1 MAELKKMRQRINQF
15 KALRTDFTDVKERLR
30 HQEKHLESLI
40 QHGSLAIATLDEK
53 HNIISCSRAFE
64 ELFQFEESEI
74 IGRNLDVVIAPQG
87 YLEDAKSHTKQTLR
101 GHAIHGYGKRQRKD
115 GDCIDVEFFGVPV
128 ILEGKLLGAYGIY
141 QVISEGVRAQEA
153 LRESKERYRTIL
165 ESIEDG
171 YYEVDLAGNFTFMN
185 DSMSKIFGYPKDEL
199 LVISHKQFMDRENA
213 EAAYKTFNRVY
224 KTGRPARGFEH
235 EIMRKDGSKRYLEI
249 SVSRMENSNGE
260 PIGFRGIMRD
270 VTERKRSEDG
280 RMESEERFRTLA
292 ENAPFGISIMK
303 PDRTFEYFNKNFTD
317 VFGYTIE
324 DLPDKEVW
332 FEKAYPDEQYRKM
345 VASTWKG
352 DFVGSSKTGEIR
364 RRAFRVRCKDGQEKI
379 ISFRPVDLKDG
390 KQFLTYEDIT
400 LQARAEEELQQS
412 EKRYRALVEESFDGI
427 FIQKGIEIIFA
438 NQRLQEMLGYNE
450 GELLGLKHWLVY
462 HPEYRQLAAARAK
475 ARMRGETVPS
485 QYEVKLQCKDR
496 SWFYG
501 EVSARAVTV
510 DGGPGVQVWVRD
522 ISERKKAEEDLHNA
536 HDELEKRVEQ
546 RTADLARTNDEL
558 LSEIARRK
566 RVEVELK
573 KSKEAADAANQ
584 TKSDFLANM
593 SHELRTPL
601 NHIIGFTE
609 LVAGKNCGELN
620 ETQDEY
626 LNDVL
631 QSGRHLLTLIN
642 DILDLSKV
650 EAGKHELELTDV
662 NPGPLLK
669 NSLTMVKEKA
679 IKHRLKLSS
688 NGVDIPDSI
697 RADERKL
704 KQIMYNLLSNAVKF
718 TLDGGEVS
726 TNVRMVDCIVR
737 PGLRKGDPDE
747 LKIIEG
753 AIDRAEIAD
762 TKRKKCI
769 EFLVSDTGI
778 GIKPEDHERIFNPFE
793 QVESSAS
800 RRYQGTGLGLSLT
813 KKLVEMHGGKIW
825 VESEGEG
832 RGSTFRFIIPA

>member
-1 MAELKKMRQRINQF
+1 MAELKKMRQKITQF
-15 KALRTDFTDVKERLR
+15 EALHSNFKDEKERLM

-40 QHGSLAIATLDEK
+40 RHSSLSMVTLDEK
-53 HNIISCSRAFE
+53 HNIVSCSRAFE
-64 ELFQFEESEI
+64 ELFQFQESEI
-74 IGRNLDVVIAPQG
+74 IGSNLDEVIAPQG
-87 YLEDAKSHTKQTLR
+87 YLEHAKSHTKQTLR

-115 GDCIDVEFFGVPV
+115 GDFIDVEFFGVPL

-141 QVISEGVRAQEA
+141 QHISEGVRAQEA
-153 LRESKERYRTIL
+153 LRESEERYKTIL

-185 DSMSKIFGYPKDEL
+185 DSMSKIFGYSKDEL
-199 LVISHKQFMDRENA
+199 VKIDYKRLMDQETA
-213 EAAYKTFNRVY
+213 QDTYKIFNGVY
-224 KTGRPARGFEH
+224 KTGRPVRGFQH
-235 EIMRKDGSKRYLEI
+235 EIIRKDGSKRYLEV
-249 SVSRMENSNGE
+249 SVSAIRGSNGH
-260 PIGFRGIMRD
+260 PTGFRGIMRD
-270 VTERKRSEDG
+270 VTERKRSEEALK
-280 RMESEERFRTLA
+280 REQEKFRVVVEES
-292 ENAPFGISIMK
+292 PFGVLLVGKDGKYQYLNPKFVEM
-303 PDRTFEYFNKNFTD
+303 
-317 VFGYTIE
+317 FGYTLE
-324 DLPDKEVW
+324 DIPTGREW
-332 FEKAYPDEQYRKM
+332 FRKAYPDQKYRRQ
-345 VASTWKG
+345 VISTWLDDRKEYK
-352 DFVGSSKTGEIR
+352 VGEARPRTFTVTG
-364 RRAFRVRCKDGQEKI
+364 KDGSEKVI
-379 ISFRPVDLKDG
+379 QFRPVTMAIGEQLM
-390 KQFLTYEDIT
+390 TCEDIT
-400 LQARAEEELQQS
+400 ERKRADEALWES

-427 FIQKGIEIIFA
+427 FIQKDTEIIFA
-438 NQRLQEMLGYNE
+438 NQRLHEMLGYNE
-450 GELLGLKHWLVY
+450 GKLLGLKHWLVY
-462 HPEYRQLAAARAK
+462 HPDYRKLAAARAQ
-475 ARMRGETVPS
+475 ARMQGELVPS
-485 QYEVKLQCKDR
+485 QYEIKLQCKDR

-522 ISERKKAEEDLHNA
+522 ISDRKKAEETLHNA
-536 HDELEKRVEQ
+536 HEELEKRVEQ
-546 RTADLARTNDEL
+546 RTADLARANDEL

-584 TKSDFLANM
+584 AKSDFLANM

-609 LVAGKNCGELN
+609 LVADKNCGDLN
-620 ETQDEY
+620 ETQEEY

-631 QSGRHLLTLIN
+631 QSGKHLLLLIN

-650 EAGKHELELTDV
+650 EAGKHELEVTDV
-662 NPGPLLK
+662 NPGALLK
-669 NSLTMVKEKA
+669 NCLTMVKEKA
-679 IKHRLKLSS
+679 IKHRIKLAT

-718 TLDGGEVS
+718 TPDGGEVY
-726 TNVRMVDCIVR
+726 TTAQLVDCMVR
-737 PGLRKGDPDE
+737 PGLRKGDPEE

-753 AIDRAEIAD
+753 AIDGAEIAN
-762 TKRKKCI
+762 TKQKKCI

-778 GIKPEDHERIFNPFE
+778 GIRPEDHDRIFNPFE

-813 KKLVEMHGGKIW
+813 KMLVEMHGGKIW

-832 RGSTFRFIIPA
+832 KGSAFRFIIPA